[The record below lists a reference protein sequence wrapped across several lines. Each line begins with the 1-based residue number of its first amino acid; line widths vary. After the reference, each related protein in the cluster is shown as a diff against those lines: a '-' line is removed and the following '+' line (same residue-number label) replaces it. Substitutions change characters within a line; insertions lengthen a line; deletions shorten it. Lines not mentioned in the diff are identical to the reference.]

1 MSILR
6 RLISY
11 IRPYRGAFWI
21 AFAILIFATA
31 ADMGGTYLVS
41 YFIDHYLVP
50 KKLDSTVIW
59 GSIGAFILLH
69 GIAAGFNFLQVY
81 QFRNLANWVVRDIR
95 EKLFTRVQGY
105 ALSYFDRTPAGVIVS
120 RITNDT
126 ENLFELYIS
135 VLSNVLYNAI
145 YIIGIYVTLY
155 LLDPMLATYTLFVLP
170 LAFVLIY
177 TYQRVTKASFQTLRQ
192 KISQMNV
199 QLNESIQSMNIIQAF
214 RQQKRM
220 RERFDGLNQAHYQA
234 AITNLRYFGLLLR
247 PAMKFLSQLSLVLLI
262 LYFGHQ
268 STTMTSVQVG
278 VMYGFLTLLT
288 RLFEPINEIM
298 QRLTSLQQ
306 AVVSAERV
314 FALLDHEEP
323 APEGN
328 KEADAQI
335 EEGRVEFRNVTFSY
349 DGKTDVLHDISFV
362 AEPGQT
368 VALVGHTGSGKSTIS
383 QLLLRFYQ
391 PQKGEIYLDNRPL
404 AQFADEELRNKTGY
418 VLQEPFLFY
427 GNIEHNIRLH
437 QKEITRQEI
446 QDAAE
451 FVQAAPFIESFPNQY
466 QEPVRERGANFSSGQ
481 RQLLSFARTMVRKP
495 KILVLDEATASVDTE
510 TEEIIQSSLEKMR
523 SGRTTIAIA
532 HRLSTIQNADQ
543 ILVLH
548 RGRIVERGKH
558 QELLAKKGLYYQMY
572 SLQLGTEEP
581 QQIEGM
587 RK

>member
-1 MSILR
+1 
-6 RLISY
+6 
-11 IRPYRGAFWI
+11 
-21 AFAILIFATA
+21 
-31 ADMGGTYLVS
+31 MGGTYLVS
-41 YFIDHYLVP
+41 YFIDDYLVP
-50 KKLDSTVIW
+50 KKIDSTVIW

-69 GIAAGFNFLQVY
+69 LIAAGFNFLQIY

-95 EKLFTRVQGY
+95 EKLFTHVQGF
-105 ALSYFDRTPAGVIVS
+105 ALSYFDKTPAGVIVS

-126 ENLFELYIS
+126 ESLFELYIS
-135 VLSNVLYNAI
+135 VLSNVLYNVI

-155 LLDPMLATYTLFVLP
+155 LLDPMLATYSLFVIPIASL
-170 LAFVLIY
+170 LVY

-220 RERFDGLNQAHYQA
+220 QEQFDGLNQAHYQA

-247 PAMKFLSQLSLVLLI
+247 PAVKFLSQLALVLLI
-262 LYFGHQ
+262 LYFGNQ
-268 STTMTSVQVG
+268 STMTSVQVG

-314 FALLDHEEP
+314 FSLLDHEEP

-328 KEADAQI
+328 KESDAQI
-335 EEGRVEFRNVTFSY
+335 VEGRVEFRNVTFSY
-349 DGKTDVLHDISFV
+349 DGKTDVLRDVSFV

-391 PQKGEIYLDNRPL
+391 PQRGEIYLDHEPL
-404 AQFADEELRNKTGY
+404 TQFADEELRSKTGY

-427 GNIEHNIRLH
+427 GDIEHNIRLH
-437 QKEITRQEI
+437 QKEITKEEI
-446 QDAAE
+446 QEAAE
-451 FVQAAPFIESFPNQY
+451 FVQAAPFIESFPDQY
-466 QEPVRERGANFSSGQ
+466 KEPVRERGANFSSGQ

-510 TEEIIQSSLEKMR
+510 TEEIIQTSLEKMR

-558 QELLAKKGLYYQMY
+558 QELLAKRGLYYQMY

-581 QQIEGM
+581 QQVEEM
-587 RK
+587 SK